1 MRTRVVAATAVLVLA
16 YAGMMGTVAVRH
28 AMRPTRRSVP
38 TPELDRIYRTVPEI
52 TRAMREAGDELG
64 RYAEAC
70 AAVMCWH
77 EREAMRLA
85 TR

>member
-28 AMRPTRRSVP
+28 AMRPTRQSVA

-52 TRAMREAGDELG
+52 TRAMREAGDALE
-64 RYAEAC
+64 RYAEVC
-70 AAVMCWH
+70 AAMACWN